1 MFSFISLICKLFL
14 HSDNNDPSCDNND
27 HAQTFSFLLL
37 CFYIRDWHSMGT
49 WKFSVT
55 SRGTMDWSLPKD
67 GHISYSYHLLLT
79 LFIICLLS
87 VSSEGWVTL
96 VTPNLHIYIDC
107 CLYHIQYHQ
116 TASDIEG
123 SYKRTQWYAGL
134 NVAKD
139 CSFISL
145 LFSPE

>member
-1 MFSFISLICKLFL
+1 MS
-14 HSDNNDPSCDNND
+14 
-27 HAQTFSFLLL
+27 
-37 CFYIRDWHSMGT
+37 CFYILIIMIQAVIIMIMHRLSPSFCCVSIFVIGT
-49 WKFSVT
+49 AWAHGNFFFT

-87 VSSEGWVTL
+87 VSSEGWVML

-123 SYKRTQWYAGL
+123 SYKSTQWYAGL